1 MRLIAY
7 RDKIAKQTHLALVK
21 GTPTP
26 QTETLVRVHEPLSVF
41 DLLDASCNTHSWNM
55 LKALKKIA
63 QTETGVIVLL
73 HHQETGL
80 DLIERIQH
88 ADEAIAQRQE
98 LRTYGIG
105 SQILVD
111 VGVGKMRLM
120 TAPRKIPSVMGFG
133 LEITGYCEAT

>member
-1 MRLIAY
+1 
-7 RDKIAKQTHLALVK
+7 
-21 GTPTP
+21 
-26 QTETLVRVHEPLSVF
+26 
-41 DLLDASCNTHSWNM
+41 M
-55 LKALKKIA
+55 LKALEKIA
-63 QTETGVIVLL
+63 QAETGVMVLL

-88 ADEAIAQRQE
+88 ADETIAQRQE

-133 LEITGYCEAT
+133 LTITGYCEATN